1 MQPELS
7 RARVGAPRRIATI
20 SVHTSPL
27 DQPGTGDAG
36 GLNVYVVEV
45 ARQLARRGIEVEIF
59 TRAVC
64 RDTPPVLE
72 LAPGVLVRN
81 LVAGPF
87 EELDKNSLPGQICP
101 FTFGVLRTEADFAPG
116 RYDLVHAH
124 YWLSGQVGA
133 VAAERWGVPL
143 VQSMHTLGKVKNL
156 ALARGDCAEPA
167 VRIRG
172 EGEVVAAADRL
183 VANTEDEARQL
194 IELYGAT
201 PWRVETVSP
210 GVDLS
215 VFRPSA
221 SVADVRRRLGLAP
234 DAIVLV
240 FAGRI
245 QPLKGPDVVLRAAA
259 SLLRLAPELAERLV
273 VVFVGGPSGSEVGA
287 PGRLDGLAGEL
298 GVAGRVRFEPPCPHR
313 DLADWYRAATLV
325 LVPSHSESFGLVAL
339 EAQACG
345 TPVAAAA
352 VGGLRTAVRDG
363 FSGVLVD
370 GHDPEVWASVLRDL
384 VVSPR
389 WLASLSRGAL
399 AHASGFGWPAT
410 ADRLIEVYTRAMAS
424 AGSVGAAGAGR
435 GAGVKRAGEVGGES
449 PAAGVEAALRSLE
462 LGFEQPRPG
471 AFLVKLEGQHKL
483 ATMTWLVVGEHS
495 LGVEAFFCRQP
506 DENHEA
512 FYRFLLERNGRMY
525 GVHFTLDQTGDVYLT
540 GRLPL
545 SSVSADDIDRLLG
558 CVLSYSD
565 ENFDAALEL
574 GFGSAIRREWAWRV
588 KRGESLANLQA
599 FARFADPDRG
609 PE

>member
-1 MQPELS
+1 MDVQPELS
-7 RARVGAPRRIATI
+7 RAPVGGAPRRIATI

-101 FTFGVLRTEADFAPG
+101 FTFGVLRTEADFAAG

-215 VFRPSA
+215 VFRPAA
-221 SVADVRRRLGLAP
+221 SVASVAGIRRRLGLAA

-325 LVPSHSESFGLVAL
+325 VVPSHSESFGLVAL

-410 ADRLIEVYTRAMAS
+410 ADRLIEVYTGAMAS
-424 AGSVGAAGAGR
+424 AGSVDSVDAAGSR
-435 GAGVKRAGEVGGES
+435 AGVRA
-449 PAAGVEAALRSLE
+449 
-462 LGFEQPRPG
+462 
-471 AFLVKLEGQHKL
+471 
-483 ATMTWLVVGEHS
+483 
-495 LGVEAFFCRQP
+495 
-506 DENHEA
+506 
-512 FYRFLLERNGRMY
+512 
-525 GVHFTLDQTGDVYLT
+525 
-540 GRLPL
+540 
-545 SSVSADDIDRLLG
+545 
-558 CVLSYSD
+558 
-565 ENFDAALEL
+565 
-574 GFGSAIRREWAWRV
+574 
-588 KRGESLANLQA
+588 
-599 FARFADPDRG
+599 
-609 PE
+609 

>member
-7 RARVGAPRRIATI
+7 RARGGGAPRRIATI

-72 LAPGVLVRN
+72 LAPGVLVRS

-156 ALARGDCAEPA
+156 ALASGDCAEPA

-172 EGEVVAAADRL
+172 EGEVVTAADRL
-183 VANTEDEARQL
+183 VANTADEARQL

-201 PWRVETVSP
+201 PWRVETVCP

-215 VFRPSA
+215 VFRPA
-221 SVADVRRRLGLAP
+221 PAAAVADVRRRLGLAA
-234 DAIVLV
+234 DAIVLL

-298 GVAGRVRFEPPCPHR
+298 GLADRVRFEPPCPHR

-389 WLASLSRGAL
+389 WLASLSRGAV

-410 ADRLIEVYTRAMAS
+410 ADRLIEVYTGAMAS
-424 AGSVGAAGAGR
+424 AGSVSVDAGSVGAAGLR
-435 GAGVKRAGEVGGES
+435 AGVRA
-449 PAAGVEAALRSLE
+449 
-462 LGFEQPRPG
+462 
-471 AFLVKLEGQHKL
+471 
-483 ATMTWLVVGEHS
+483 
-495 LGVEAFFCRQP
+495 
-506 DENHEA
+506 
-512 FYRFLLERNGRMY
+512 
-525 GVHFTLDQTGDVYLT
+525 
-540 GRLPL
+540 
-545 SSVSADDIDRLLG
+545 
-558 CVLSYSD
+558 
-565 ENFDAALEL
+565 
-574 GFGSAIRREWAWRV
+574 
-588 KRGESLANLQA
+588 
-599 FARFADPDRG
+599 
-609 PE
+609 